1 MTPTQRD
8 RLRQILPLV
17 GTVLL
22 IGVVAKTTD
31 LQKFRAALAAA
42 DLWQYGLVVGISTV
56 LVWLYDTA
64 CVTWLLGLTLA
75 GRGQPLPWK
84 TLLPVKA
91 ASYAINAVN
100 YHAAT
105 LAMAWLVG
113 KRKNVTFLEAAG
125 ALGLLSYLDLVAVAG
140 MVATGLVVAPDV
152 VAAQPGLQSWLQGAT
167 VLIFTAALVSVLA
180 LQSGWQ
186 LPILVRLRG
195 LAVLRPLAA
204 LKPIRMLQGVA
215 LRAALVLSYAAINMA
230 LMRAFGMEPTW
241 GRMLVVLPVLT
252 VVGTI
257 PLSVSG
263 IGTTQVLM
271 RVLYAPFVTDG
282 RDPGPVIDAWSTA
295 MIIGFVIVRLVVAA
309 PFLRGILRELR
320 DRQTA

>member
-1 MTPTQRD
+1 MSTSTRD
-8 RLRQILPLV
+8 RVRQALPLI

-22 IGVVAKTTD
+22 VALVAKTTD
-31 LQKFRAALAAA
+31 IDKFRAALAAA
-42 DLWQYGLVVGISTV
+42 DLGQYALVVCVSTV

-64 CVTWLLGLTLA
+64 CLTWLVGQTLA
-75 GRGQPLPWK
+75 DRGQPLPWK
-84 TLLPVKA
+84 SLLPVKA

-113 KRKNVTFLEAAG
+113 KRKQVTFLEATG
-125 ALGLLSYLDLVAVAG
+125 SLGLLSYLDLVAVAG
-140 MVATGLVVAPDV
+140 MVVTGLVVAPEV
-152 VAAQPGLQSWLQGAT
+152 IAAQPGLQGWLQGAT
-167 VLIFTAALVSVLA
+167 VVIFGGALVSVLA

-186 LPILVRLRG
+186 LPILVRLRQV
-195 LAVLRPLAA
+195 AVLRPLAS
-204 LKPIRMLQGVA
+204 LKPLRMLQGVA
-215 LRAALVLSYAAINMA
+215 MRAVLVLSYAAINMA
-230 LMRAFGMEPTW
+230 LMRTFGMNPDW

-271 RVLYAPFVTDG
+271 RVLYAPFVQDG

-295 MIIGFVIVRLVVAA
+295 MIIGFILARLVVAA
-309 PFLRGILRELR
+309 PFLRRILGELR
-320 DRQTA
+320 QRRAA

>member
-195 LAVLRPLAA
+195 LAVLRPLAEPLLRQVPHTA
-204 LKPIRMLQGVA
+204 PEFVEARRLLAFFDWFVPIETEWVPDN
-215 LRAALVLSYAAINMA
+215 S
-230 LMRAFGMEPTW
+230 
-241 GRMLVVLPVLT
+241 
-252 VVGTI
+252 
-257 PLSVSG
+257 
-263 IGTTQVLM
+263 
-271 RVLYAPFVTDG
+271 
-282 RDPGPVIDAWSTA
+282 
-295 MIIGFVIVRLVVAA
+295 
-309 PFLRGILRELR
+309 ILREFVGGSILK
-320 DRQTA
+320 DFKVWGG